1 MLKRL
6 LNAMLAIIIAVGI
19 VSPVHAELQKSQA
32 RAALVEKPDVV
43 TVGFYPINVYGVDP
57 TISTFSYDGYVWLR
71 WRGELD
77 PSETLEFT
85 NAVNKSSISKVM
97 LYDRPQV
104 MPDGSKY
111 QIMRIESQ
119 FFKPFLMSQFPLDR
133 HGLSIDVEDSL
144 RGADLLTLKIDN
156 VDTKLS
162 PSIVIAGWKLDGW
175 QSQSVVNDYAS
186 NFGDSS
192 VSGQASQFSKLS
204 FIINVERPSSYFI
217 WKLLLPLFVVLC
229 GAWIALLLNPLLTET
244 RAALPASALLT
255 TVFLQ
260 QSYNGA
266 LPDTGGLV
274 LLDKIYVVA
283 YILIVITL
291 ARIIVNSR
299 AVEEMDNPAIHRL
312 RTRDAI
318 ALLVQLFIFVSSTL
332 ALVYIF

>member
-6 LNAMLAIIIAVGI
+6 LKLLLALTLAVGI
-19 VSPVHAELQKSQA
+19 VFPANAQPEKSGGPA
-32 RAALVEKPDVV
+32 SLTVKPEVV

-57 TISTFSYDGYVWLR
+57 TSSTFTYDGYVWLR
-71 WRGELD
+71 WRGELN

-85 NAVNKSSISKVM
+85 NAVSKSSISKVM
-97 LYDRPQV
+97 LYDEPQA

-119 FFKPFLMSQFPLDR
+119 FFKPFSMSQFPLDN
-133 HGLSIDVEDSL
+133 HDLSIDVEDSL
-144 RGADLLTLKIDN
+144 RGSDLLRLEIDK
-156 VDTKLS
+156 VDTKLT

-175 QSQSVVNDYAS
+175 RAQTTVNDYDS
-186 NFGDSS
+186 NFGDANTA
-192 VSGQASQFSKLS
+192 GQASKFSKLS
-204 FIINVERPSSYFI
+204 FIIEVERPSSYFI

-229 GAWIALLLNPLLTET
+229 GAWIALLLNPVLTET

-260 QSYNGA
+260 QSYNDA

-291 ARIIVNSR
+291 ARIIINSR
-299 AVEEMDNPAIHRL
+299 AVEDMDNVEIQRL
-312 RTRDAI
+312 RTRDSVT
-318 ALLVQLFIFVSSTL
+318 LLIQFLIFVFSTL
-332 ALVYIF
+332 ALVYAF

>member
-1 MLKRL
+1 MLKCL
-6 LNAMLAIIIAVGI
+6 LKVMLAMIFAVGFI
-19 VSPVHAELQKSQA
+19 SPGHAQLENSEA
-32 RAALVEKPDVV
+32 PAALMDKPEVV

-57 TISTFSYDGYVWLR
+57 TSSTFSYDGYVWLK
-71 WRGELD
+71 WSGKLD

-97 LYDRPQV
+97 LYDKPQV

-119 FFKPFLMSQFPLDR
+119 FFKPFLMSRFPLDR

-156 VDTKLS
+156 VDTKLNS
-162 PSIVIAGWKLDGW
+162 SIVIAGWTLDRW
-175 QSQSVVNDYAS
+175 RSQSLVNDYAS
-186 NFGDSS
+186 NFGDAS
-192 VSGQASQFSKLS
+192 VSGQASRFSKLS
-204 FIINVERPSSYFI
+204 FIIDVERPSSYFI

-229 GAWIALLLNPLLTET
+229 GAWIALLLNPMLTET

-283 YILIVITL
+283 YVLIVITL

-299 AVEEMDNPAIHRL
+299 AVEEMDSSAIHRL
-312 RTRDAI
+312 RARDAV
-318 ALLVQLFIFVSSTL
+318 ALLAQLFIFVISTL

>member
-6 LNAMLAIIIAVGI
+6 LNVMLAMILAVGI
-19 VSPVHAELQKSQA
+19 VSPAHAQLEKSEA
-32 RAALVEKPDVV
+32 PAAFVEKPEVV
-43 TVGFYPINVYGVDP
+43 TVGFYPVNVYGVDP
-57 TISTFSYDGYVWLR
+57 TSSTFSYDGYVWLR

-97 LYDRPQV
+97 LYDQPQV

-119 FFKPFLMSQFPLDR
+119 FFKPFLMSRFPLDR

-144 RGADLLTLKIDN
+144 RGADLLTLKVDN
-156 VDTKLS
+156 VDTKLN
-162 PSIVIAGWKLDGW
+162 PSIVVAGWMLDGW
-175 QSQSVVNDYAS
+175 RSQSVVNDYAS
-186 NFGDSS
+186 NFGDAS
-192 VSGQASQFSKLS
+192 VSGQASRFSKLS
-204 FIINVERPSSYFI
+204 FIIDVERPSSYFI

-229 GAWIALLLNPLLTET
+229 GAWIALLLNPTLTET

-299 AVEEMDNPAIHRL
+299 AVAEMDNPAIHRL
-312 RTRDAI
+312 RTRDAV
-318 ALLVQLFIFVSSTL
+318 ALVVQFFIFVGSTL
-332 ALVYIF
+332 ALVYIV

>member
-6 LNAMLAIIIAVGI
+6 VNVLLAMILAVGI
-19 VSPVHAELQKSQA
+19 ISPGHAQLEKSEA
-32 RAALVEKPDVV
+32 PAALMEKPEVV
-43 TVGFYPINVYGVDP
+43 TVGFYPINVFGVDP
-57 TISTFSYDGYVWLR
+57 TSSTFSYDGYVWLR

-119 FFKPFLMSQFPLDR
+119 FFKPFLMSRFPLDR

-144 RGADLLTLKIDN
+144 RGADLLTLSIDN
-156 VDTKLS
+156 VDTKLN
-162 PSIVIAGWKLDGW
+162 PSIVIAGWTIDGW
-175 QSQSVVNDYAS
+175 QPQSVVNDYGS
-186 NFGDSS
+186 NFGDAS
-192 VSGQASQFSKLS
+192 VSGQASRFSKLS
-204 FIINVERPSSYFI
+204 FIIDVKRPSSYFI

-229 GAWIALLLNPLLTET
+229 GAWIALLLNPMLTET

-299 AVEEMDNPAIHRL
+299 AVEEMDTSAIHRL
-312 RTRDAI
+312 RTRDAVV
-318 ALLVQLFIFVSSTL
+318 LLAQLFVFVSSTF